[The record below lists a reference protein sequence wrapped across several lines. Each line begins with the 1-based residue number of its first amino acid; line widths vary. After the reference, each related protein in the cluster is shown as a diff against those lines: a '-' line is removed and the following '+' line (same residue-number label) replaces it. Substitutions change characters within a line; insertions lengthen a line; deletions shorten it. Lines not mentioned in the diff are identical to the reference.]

1 MNHRAPF
8 GRPRRLL
15 LLAGLFFASIQLANP
30 EKPNLIERPNA
41 DSGPTQVSVAIWIV
55 DINSIDSAQQQA
67 ELANFEFEESPSYDR
82 VSTRDV
88 ETILKRA
95 ERVFVSATSLASDS
109 ACDDWQQ
116 LRAAVQMVESE
127 LQNDVSNC

>member
-1 MNHRAPF
+1 MNRRVQF
-8 GRPRRLL
+8 GRLRRLL
-15 LLAGLFFASIQLANP
+15 LLAGLLSASIQLAAGAATP
-30 EKPNLIERPNA
+30 TLIERPNA

-116 LRAAVQMVESE
+116 LRA
-127 LQNDVSNC
+127 